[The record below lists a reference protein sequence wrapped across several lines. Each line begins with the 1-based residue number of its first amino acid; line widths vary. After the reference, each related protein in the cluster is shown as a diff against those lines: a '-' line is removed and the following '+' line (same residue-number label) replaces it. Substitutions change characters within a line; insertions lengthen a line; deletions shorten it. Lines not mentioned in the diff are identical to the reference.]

1 MSRPQMRAP
10 PLDQLGELVEIGR
23 ERLGGAPGVVDRH
36 AWRLCVYTYIV
47 LYIIE
52 RERERDV

>member
-52 RERERDV
+52 RERDV